1 MSEEM
6 GLTVK
11 KAEDF
16 SKWYLEVLQK
26 AEVLDERYGVKGFVI
41 YMPTGTFLL
50 RRIQELF
57 EEGLQ
62 KTGHKAVVFPVVI
75 PEKNLS
81 KEAEHIKGFENEVFW
96 ITHGGKHKLEERLCL
111 RPTSETAFYPM
122 YAIWLRSHSQF
133 PFKLYQAVSVYRS
146 ETKMT
151 KPLLRGREFYWI
163 EAHTAQKTF
172 EDADMQVEEDMG
184 IFEGGLRSLCLPFF
198 LCQRPEWDKF
208 AGAEKTFAYDVVFP
222 DGKVCQIGTTHN
234 LGEKFAKPFEIK
246 YTDSAG
252 KKQFVNQTTFGI
264 GISRILGALV
274 SIHGD
279 DRGLILPPA
288 VAPTQIVIVPIYTA
302 ETKTKVMEKAGE
314 IFGRLEEKNFRVILD
329 DREGKTPGFKFHDWE
344 MKGVPLRIE
353 IGPRDLEKGQVVL
366 VRRDFLERIPVEEGK
381 IEEQALEILDSIGF
395 QLQKR
400 AKEMLK
406 ITDVKTIKEMKK
418 VLEEVGGFA
427 RIDFCGHENCAK
439 KIKDDT
445 GADVRGAIAG
455 KKEPAKGECAVCG
468 KKAVQKVYVARSY

>member
-11 KAEDF
+11 KSEDF

-26 AEVLDERYGVKGFVI
+26 SEVLDERYGVKGFVI

-50 RRIQELF
+50 RRMQDIF

-62 KTGHKAVVFPVVI
+62 KTGHKAVIFPVII

-81 KEAEHIKGFENEVFW
+81 KETEHIKGFEGEVFW
-96 ITHGGKHKLEERLCL
+96 ITHGGYNKLEERLCL

-122 YAIWLRSHSQF
+122 YSIWLRSHTQL
-133 PFKLYQAVSVYRS
+133 PFKLYQAVSAYRA

-151 KPLLRGREFYWI
+151 KPLIRGREFFWI

-172 EDADMQVEEDMG
+172 EDADKQVEEDMG
-184 IFEGGLRSLCLPFF
+184 IFEKGLSSLCLPFL

-208 AGAEKTFAYDVVFP
+208 AGAEKTHAYDAVLP
-222 DGKVCQIGTTHN
+222 DGKVLQIGTTHN
-234 LGEKFAKPFEIK
+234 LGEKFSKPFDIK
-246 YTDSAG
+246 YMDQNG
-252 KKQFVNQTTFGI
+252 KKTYVNQTTFGI
-264 GISRILGALV
+264 GLSRIIGALV
-274 SIHGD
+274 AIHGD
-279 DRGLILPPA
+279 DKGLILPPA

-314 IFGRLEEKNFRVILD
+314 LLGKLEEKNFRVILD
-329 DREGKTPGFKFHDWE
+329 DREGKTPGFKFHEWE

-366 VRRDFLERIPVEEGK
+366 TRRDFLERIPIAEEK
-381 IEEQALEILDSIGF
+381 LEEQALEVLDSIGF

-400 AKEMLK
+400 AKELLK
-406 ITDVKTIKEMKK
+406 VTEAKTIKDMKK
-418 VLEEVGGFA
+418 ALEEKGGFVH
-427 RIDFCGHENCAK
+427 IDFCGHESCAK

-445 GADVRGAIAG
+445 GAEVRGTIVG
-455 KKEPAKGECAVCG
+455 KKEPAKGNCVVCG
-468 KKAVQKVYVARSY
+468 KKAVQKVYAARSY

>member
-11 KAEDF
+11 KSEDF

-26 AEVLDERYGVKGFVI
+26 SEVLDERYGVKGFVI

-50 RRIQELF
+50 RRMQDIF

-62 KTGHKAVVFPVVI
+62 KTGHKAVIFPVII

-81 KEAEHIKGFENEVFW
+81 KETEHIKGFEGEVFW
-96 ITHGGKHKLEERLCL
+96 ITHGGYNKLEERLCL

-122 YAIWLRSHSQF
+122 YSIWLRSHTQL
-133 PFKLYQAVSVYRS
+133 PFKLYQAVSAYRA

-151 KPLLRGREFYWI
+151 KPLIRGREFFWI

-172 EDADMQVEEDMG
+172 EDADKQVEEDMG
-184 IFEGGLRSLCLPFF
+184 IFEKGLSSLCLPFL

-208 AGAEKTFAYDVVFP
+208 AGAEKTHAYDAVLP
-222 DGKVCQIGTTHN
+222 DGKVLQIGTTHN
-234 LGEKFAKPFEIK
+234 LGEKFSKPFDIK
-246 YTDSAG
+246 YMDQNG
-252 KKQFVNQTTFGI
+252 KKTYVNQTTFGI
-264 GISRILGALV
+264 GLSRIIGALV
-274 SIHGD
+274 AIHGD
-279 DRGLILPPA
+279 DKGLILPPA

-314 IFGRLEEKNFRVILD
+314 LLGKLEEKNFRVILD
-329 DREGKTPGFKFHDWE
+329 DREGKTPGFKFHEWE
-344 MKGVPLRIE
+344 LKGVPLRIE

-366 VRRDFLERIPVEEGK
+366 TRRDFLERIPIAEEK
-381 IEEQALEILDSIGF
+381 LEEQALEVLDSIGF

-400 AKEMLK
+400 AKELLK
-406 ITDVKTIKEMKK
+406 VTEAKTIKDMKK
-418 VLEEVGGFA
+418 ALEEKGGFVH
-427 RIDFCGHENCAK
+427 IDFCGHESCAK

-445 GADVRGAIAG
+445 GAEVRGTIVG
-455 KKEPAKGECAVCG
+455 KKEPAKGNCVVCG
-468 KKAVQKVYVARSY
+468 KKAVQKVYAARSY